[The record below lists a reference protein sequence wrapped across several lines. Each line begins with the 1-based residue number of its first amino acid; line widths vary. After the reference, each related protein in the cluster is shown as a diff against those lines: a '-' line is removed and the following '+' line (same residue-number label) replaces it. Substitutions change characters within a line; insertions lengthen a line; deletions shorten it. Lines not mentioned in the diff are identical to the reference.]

1 LYEICPG
8 RFTQQSSQ
16 LQSND
21 YWKEQMSHRSS
32 LTSQVE
38 AYQQWKNL
46 LITEIARYQN
56 WLQNND
62 LFSED
67 IALRLKRSFKL
78 LREDELTI
86 AFVGEYS
93 RGKTELIN
101 ALFFSG
107 FGQRMLPSQAGR
119 TTMCPT
125 ELFYDRK
132 RGESYLRLLPIE
144 TRAGESTLSQLKNQ
158 PERWQEYSLN
168 DSSAERT
175 KLALD
180 QVAKTRTV
188 SMAEAKALGFEDSML
203 DHDAKQ
209 PGKVIIPAWRHALIS
224 MKDPLLE
231 QGLRILDTPGLNAL
245 GSEPELTVSMLP
257 SAHAIL
263 FLLSADTGVT
273 SSDMAIWKNFIATTD
288 ADHSAGRFAVL
299 NKIDVMWDDLQG
311 EEHTRQ
317 AVDKVIQYTADHLG
331 LTRSEVIPISA
342 KQGLIAKVK
351 SDNQLLL
358 RSQLPVLERLIS
370 ERILAQKE
378 QLITKT
384 LVNDIL
390 GMLQNSEAILGAR
403 LQSLEDQYNDS
414 LHKSVDKDLMF
425 SLSEKTQKDY
435 DFYYKKLIT
444 LRSSR
449 RLMKSQGDILTRTIS
464 EERFEEHV
472 QTTRKQLEKSWTTL
486 GMNKAMAELFER
498 IEQDVANLQSEAGL
512 ADKMVKSIYQRYQ
525 EDTRAR
531 HLHPITFNIK
541 KSLRDLRTLKE
552 QSIRFRRNPKTIMT
566 EQALVIRRFFNTMVS
581 EARSIHSRMLAETE
595 RWPDEALLPIM
606 QYTLEQKQLLEHQIR
621 RLKNLSKA
629 NRNVAGERAEL
640 KAMIEETRANL
651 KAAEKIHKTFRR
663 PAPTLSAQKV
673 VRIAGKIA

>member
-1 LYEICPG
+1 M
-8 RFTQQSSQ
+8 
-16 LQSND
+16 ND
-21 YWKEQMSHRSS
+21 RSS

-38 AYQQWKNL
+38 AYQRWKNL

-56 WLQNND
+56 WLQGNG
-62 LFSED
+62 LFSDD

-101 ALFFSG
+101 ALFFSD

-144 TRAGESTLSQLKNQ
+144 TRAGESTLSQLKKQ
-158 PERWQEYSLN
+158 PERWKEFTLHATSP
-168 DSSAERT
+168 ETT

-188 SMAEAKALGFEDSML
+188 SMAEAKALGFEENML
-203 DHDAKQ
+203 DHDPTN

-224 MKDPLLE
+224 LKDPLLE

-273 SSDMAIWKNFIATTD
+273 SSDLTIWKNFITTVD
-288 ADHSAGRFAVL
+288 ADHCAGRFAVL
-299 NKIDVMWDDLQG
+299 NKIDVLWDDLQG
-311 EEHTRQ
+311 EDHTRRS
-317 AVDKVIQYTADHLG
+317 VEKVIQYTADHLN
-331 LTRSEVIPISA
+331 LSRAEVIPISA

-351 SDNQLLL
+351 GDKQLLF
-358 RSQLPVLERLIS
+358 RSQLPMLEKLIS
-370 ERILAQKE
+370 ERILSQKE
-378 QLITKT
+378 QLFTQT

-390 GMLQNSEAILGAR
+390 GMLQNSEAILGSR
-403 LQSLEDQYNDS
+403 LHSLEEQYNES
-414 LHKSVDKDLMF
+414 LHKSVDKELMY
-425 SLSEKTQKDY
+425 SLSDKTQRDY

-449 RLMKSQGDILTRTIS
+449 RLMKSQGDILSRIVS

-472 QTTRKQLEKSWTTL
+472 QNTRKQLEKSWTTL
-486 GMNKAMAELFER
+486 GMNRAMAELFER
-498 IEQDVANLQSEAGL
+498 FECDVANLMSEANL

-531 HLHPITFNIK
+531 HLHPIPFNIK
-541 KSLRDLRTLKE
+541 KPLRDLRALKE
-552 QSIRFRRNPKTIMT
+552 QSIRFRRNPKTVMT
-566 EQALVIRRFFNTMVS
+566 EQTLVIRRFFNTMVS
-581 EARSIHSRMLAETE
+581 EARHIHSRMLAEAE
-595 RWPDEALLPIM
+595 RWPEEALLPIM

-621 RLKNLSKA
+621 RLKKLGKS
-629 NRNVAGERAEL
+629 NRGVVSERSEL

-651 KAAEKIHKTFRR
+651 KMAEKIHKTFRR
-663 PAPTLSAQKV
+663 PAPTLSQQKV
-673 VRIAGKIA
+673 VSIAGKIA